1 MMTITG
7 TRIPV
12 LLAALAVT
20 AAVGGQAVHAQQGDY
35 DWSNYDWSL
44 EEIELGTPDMTTD
57 EAIEEAVRA
66 AASSSMA
73 VAASAVGFDIP
84 AGSTA
89 EQYLEVLSEVGG
101 GSYHR
106 AETGG
111 GLSQVMADA
120 ASGRPST
127 PHTPTPTA
135 SIGDLVI
142 CREVVN
148 GTPVGVG
155 TAFERL
161 PEITLF
167 HSYRGQAP
175 GQAEVVWFRDGNE
188 LTRSTTQI
196 QGGDGYAWFTVRGG
210 GGNLLPDGRYE
221 AALSMPGRPVARV
234 SFTLGEPGMAAAPT
248 PAPTPP
254 APTPQP
260 VPTTPGMP
268 GDIGGLQVGI
278 RTEGA
283 TVIGAA
289 DHFNQINT
297 VAAAMTYQ
305 NVPQG
310 SVAVAVWTRDGTEL
324 TRSQREIGGS
334 GWVSFSMS
342 MQQGHF
348 LPPGRYTLTITVG
361 TTVLGRKSF
370 TIGGGVG

>member
-66 AASSSMA
+66 AASSSMV

-135 SIGDLVI
+135 GELVI

-155 TAFERL
+155 TTFERL
-161 PEITLF
+161 PEVTLF

-234 SFTLGEPGMAAAPT
+234 SFTLGQPGATAAPT
-248 PAPTPP
+248 PTPTPP
-254 APTPQP
+254 PTPA
-260 VPTTPGMP
+260 TAGMP
-268 GDIGGLQVGI
+268 GDIGGLQVG
-278 RTEGA
+278 TGGEGGR
-283 TVIGAA
+283 VIGAA
-289 DHFNQINT
+289 NHFDRTDGIT
-297 VAAAMTYQ
+297 GVLHYEDK
-305 NVPQG
+305 PDG
-310 SVAVAVWTRDGTEL
+310 IVAVAIWERDGNEL
-324 TRSQREIGGS
+324 TRGERPIGGT
-334 GWVSFSMS
+334 GWVSFSIA
-342 MQQGHF
+342 MQEGRD
-348 LPPGRYTLTITVG
+348 LPPGRYTLTIVAG
-361 TTVLGRKSF
+361 DRIIGRKSF
-370 TIGGGVG
+370 TIGGAQG

>member
-66 AASSSMA
+66 AASSSMV
-73 VAASAVGFDIP
+73 VAASTVGFDIP

-101 GSYHR
+101 GSYYR
-106 AETGG
+106 AEAGG
-111 GLSQVMADA
+111 QLTQIMEDA
-120 ASGRPST
+120 ATGRP
-127 PHTPTPTA
+127 PTPQIPTA
-135 SIGDLVI
+135 GDLVI

-155 TAFERL
+155 TNFERV

-167 HSYRGQAP
+167 HSYRDQAP

-188 LTRSTTQI
+188 LTRSTTEI

-221 AALSMPGRPVARV
+221 VALSMPGRPVARV
-234 SFTLGEPGMAAAPT
+234 SFTLGQPGTADAPT
-248 PAPTPP
+248 SAPPPPAPTPP
-254 APTPQP
+254 PAPA
-260 VPTTPGMP
+260 PTTPDMP
-268 GDIGGLQVGI
+268 GDIGGLQVG
-278 RTEGA
+278 TGGEGGRV
-283 TVIGAA
+283 TGAA
-289 DHFNQINT
+289 NHFDRTDGIT
-297 VAAAMTYQ
+297 GVLHYEDK
-305 NVPQG
+305 PDG
-310 SVAVAVWTRDGTEL
+310 IVAVAIWERDGNEL
-324 TRSQREIGGS
+324 ARGERPIGGT
-334 GWVSFSMS
+334 GWVSFSIA
-342 MQQGHF
+342 MQEGRD
-348 LPPGRYTLTITVG
+348 LPPGTYTLTIVAGDTIIGRKTFTVG
-361 TTVLGRKSF
+361 GAQ
-370 TIGGGVG
+370 G